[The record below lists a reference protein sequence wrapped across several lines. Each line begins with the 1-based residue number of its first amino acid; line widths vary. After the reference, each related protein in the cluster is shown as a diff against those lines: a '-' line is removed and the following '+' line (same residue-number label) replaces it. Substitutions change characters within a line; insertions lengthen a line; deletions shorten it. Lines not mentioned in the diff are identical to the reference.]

1 MHVVVT
7 GASQGIGE
15 AIARAFA
22 QREAVTLS
30 LLARNERNLE
40 RVAEACRATG
50 ARVDWHTC
58 DLTWDD
64 QVEAVADAV
73 LEQAGPPAVLVNNAG
88 KFRPGSVLETDGPL
102 LRKLFDENVVSAL
115 LVTQAFLPSMI
126 EAGEGHIFFLGSV
139 CSLQAY
145 PNSAGYCAAKHG
157 LLGLARAVRDETKT
171 HGLRVTTILP
181 GATLTPS
188 WSGAEIP
195 DHRFMPPEDVA
206 RAIVHCSELGP
217 RTVVEELLL
226 RPQPGDV

>member
-7 GASQGIGE
+7 GASQGIGA

-22 QREAVTLS
+22 AREGVTLS

-40 RVAEACRATG
+40 QVAGECREAGAVAT
-50 ARVDWHTC
+50 WHAC

-73 LEQAGPPAVLVNNAG
+73 LEDAGPPSILVNNAG
-88 KFRPGSVLETDGPL
+88 KFRPNTVLDMDGAS
-102 LRKLFDENVVSAL
+102 LRKQLEENIVSAH

-126 EAGEGHIFFLGSV
+126 EAKEGHLFFLGSV
-139 CSLQAY
+139 ASLRAY
-145 PNSAGYCAAKHG
+145 PGAAGYCAAKHG
-157 LLGLARAVRDETKT
+157 LLGLARAVRDETKS
-171 HGLRVTTILP
+171 HGLRVTTVLP

-188 WSGAEIP
+188 WSGVDIP
-195 DHRFMPPEDVA
+195 EHRFMPAEDVA
-206 RAIVHCSELGP
+206 RAIVDCSALGP

-226 RPQPGDV
+226 RPQSGDV